1 MKLKQSR
8 RSGSRLIIFKLRV
21 SVMDKEIL
29 KGISISVGSGE
40 VHAVM
45 GPNGSGKSTLAM
57 ALMGHPSYKVLGSKN
72 KIQINGKNIVDLPT
86 EERAKKGLFLAF
98 QAPTAIPGVSVVN
111 LLRSAYQEIYSANGQ
126 SGQKTDRL
134 HNPLLSR
141 RWQATGLTLTEFTQ
155 QLKQYARLLHLSK
168 DFLSRGIHDG
178 FSGGEKKKVEM
189 LQALALRPKFA
200 VFDEIDTGLDVDALK
215 TVASGIGWLKK
226 QGTGVIVITHYQ
238 RILRY
243 VKPDFVHVLVA
254 GKIVDTGGAALAK
267 KIEEQGYQR
276 YLAE

>member
-8 RSGSRLIIFKLRV
+8 RSGSRLIIFNLRV

-29 KGISISVGSGE
+29 KGISLSVGSGE

-57 ALMGHPSYKVLGSKN
+57 ALMGHPSYKVLSSKN